1 MIWASFNS
9 IFWGY
14 DFGRLRRVVW
24 HYLVLFILVI
34 KSQKMQKKCR
44 KIMWPRTY
52 RNCKAKQSQTWDIFK
67 ILFHMLC
74 VRNLKSLQKILKSAE
89 NLCDHGHATI
99 MMPNW
104 AKLWNKLL
112 SVFWWPPAMQS
123 HNPTSLSQVLLVM
136 ISVVGSLLGS
146 WAHCWWKLWMAVS
159 NRSWLQWQVLMQ
171 WWVVAEVT
179 SGCSQGQH
187 NQLCLHSKCGLW
199 AEAPAVFLMLE
210 CRGLLMIWFCHD
222 QFPQCAPCCQQQ
234 LATNHLYMYVC
245 IMSSWV
251 ETDML

>member
-14 DFGRLRRVVW
+14 EFGRLRRVVW
-24 HYLVLFILVI
+24 QYLVLFILVI

-74 VRNLKSLQKILKSAE
+74 VRNLKSLQKILK

-99 MMPNW
+99 MIPNW

-112 SVFWWPPAMQS
+112 SVFLWPPAKPQPNIIES
-123 HNPTSLSQVLLVM
+123 GVSGHDQCSWVTFRKLGPLLV
-136 ISVVGSLLGS
+136 
-146 WAHCWWKLWMAVS
+146 
-159 NRSWLQWQVLMQ
+159 
-171 WWVVAEVT
+171 EVMN
-179 SGCSQGQH
+179 GCQ
-187 NQLCLHSKCGLW
+187 
-199 AEAPAVFLMLE
+199 
-210 CRGLLMIWFCHD
+210 
-222 QFPQCAPCCQQQ
+222 
-234 LATNHLYMYVC
+234 
-245 IMSSWV
+245 
-251 ETDML
+251 

>member
-1 MIWASFNS
+1 MVVNICICLHLFAHSWENRWYGHHLTAFFEGMSL
-9 IFWGY
+9 GM
-14 DFGRLRRVVW
+14 LRRVVW
-24 HYLVLFILVI
+24 HYLVLFIPVI

-74 VRNLKSLQKILKSAE
+74 VRNLKSLQKILKNAE

-99 MMPNW
+99 MIPNW

-112 SVFWWPPAMQS
+112 SVFWWPPAKPQPNIIES
-123 HNPTSLSQVLLVM
+123 GVSGHDQCSWVTFRKLGPLLVEVM
-136 ISVVGSLLGS
+136 NG
-146 WAHCWWKLWMAVS
+146 CWK
-159 NRSWLQWQVLMQ
+159 VLMQ

-187 NQLCLHSKCGLW
+187 NQLCLHAKCGLW
-199 AEAPAVFLMLE
+199 AVAVQGVTDDLVY
-210 CRGLLMIWFCHD
+210 
-222 QFPQCAPCCQQQ
+222 QKS
-234 LATNHLYMYVC
+234 HLSIEEKC
-245 IMSSWV
+245 
-251 ETDML
+251 LFQ